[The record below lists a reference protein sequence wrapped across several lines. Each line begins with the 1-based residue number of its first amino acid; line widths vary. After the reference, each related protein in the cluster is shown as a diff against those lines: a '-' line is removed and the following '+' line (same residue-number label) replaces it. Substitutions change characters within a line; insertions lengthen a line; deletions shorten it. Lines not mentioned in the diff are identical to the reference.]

1 MPVLCVFAGLI
12 CLAYFIL
19 LLIYSGFTSTFYL
32 VWPVM
37 AAGFFLLGWLFK
49 IHFWQHL
56 PTAVRA
62 IALLLCSAGLIFFIG
77 VEGMILKA
85 ATQEP
90 PTSLDYVVVLGAHV
104 RTSGPSRALAL
115 RLDKAY
121 EYAVKH
127 PDAILIV
134 SGGQGSNEPCTE
146 SFAMK
151 QYLTEKGLPK
161 DRVLEE
167 DQSANTRENLTFS
180 KAMIPNGA
188 SVGIVSNGFHICRA
202 LHLAKILGY
211 EDVSGIPAN
220 GDLLTQPANLLRE
233 FFAVVK
239 DFWLVRPPQN

>member
-1 MPVLCVFAGLI
+1 MPVLCVAAGLI

-19 LLIYSGFTSTFYL
+19 LLIYSGFTSAFYL
-32 VWPVM
+32 VWPIM

-56 PTAVRA
+56 PTVVRA
-62 IALLLCSAGLIFFIG
+62 AAVFLCSAGLIFFIG

-85 ATQEP
+85 SVQEP
-90 PTSLDYVVVLGAHV
+90 PTPRDYVVVLGAHV

-121 EYAVKH
+121 EYAAEH
-127 PDAILIV
+127 PNTILIV
-134 SGGQGSNEPCTE
+134 SGGQGANEPCTE
-146 SFAMK
+146 SSIMK

-161 DRVLEE
+161 DRVSEE
-167 DQSANTRENLTFS
+167 DQSANTRENLIFS
-180 KAMIPNGA
+180 KAMIPDGA

-202 LHLAKILGY
+202 LHLAKTLGY
-211 EDVSGIPAN
+211 EDVSGIPAG